1 MIQLFNVT
9 VHHAQPYHGWA
20 KTVERFF
27 GTLEDIYIR
36 DAPGWCGGS
45 PKERPEDFSRDLRRQ
60 LEHGQLWTMDQF
72 FEWLRDDVFPAYH
85 NRPHEGHGG
94 RKPIDLYNT
103 LPRAR
108 MDQPSWQMLCV
119 ARDDMAE
126 RKITQRGIKFK
137 NKLFWSDEMIGLAG
151 TDAVIRY
158 SRSDLSSVSVMVDGK
173 FLCEAGLHE
182 TFSLVGEDEERV
194 AAHVGGQKKQLR
206 ETRFRIAVASR
217 SAFADEVDVK
227 KNTGTITAIEYEKA
241 ARAREKLRSK
251 PPRKPRD
258 DNSGDV
264 VRSMFEAM
272 GEELLRS
279 AR

>member
-1 MIQLFNVT
+1 M
-9 VHHAQPYHGWA
+9 
-20 KTVERFF
+20 
-27 GTLEDIYIR
+27 
-36 DAPGWCGGS
+36 
-45 PKERPEDFSRDLRRQ
+45 
-60 LEHGQLWTMDQF
+60 
-72 FEWLRDDVFPAYH
+72 
-85 NRPHEGHGG
+85 
-94 RKPIDLYNT
+94 
-103 LPRAR
+103 
-108 MDQPSWQMLCV
+108 
-119 ARDDMAE
+119 
-126 RKITQRGIKFK
+126 
-137 NKLFWSDEMIGLAG
+137 
-151 TDAVIRY
+151 IRY

-194 AAHVGGQKKQLR
+194 AAHVGRQKKQLR

>member
-45 PKERPEDFSRDLRRQ
+45 PKERPEDFSRELRHQ

-72 FEWLRDDVFPAYH
+72 YEWLRDDVFPAYH

-103 LPRAR
+103 LPHAR
-108 MDQPSWQMLCV
+108 MEQPSWQMLCV

-182 TFSLVGEDEERV
+182 TFLLVGEDEERI
-194 AAHVGGQKKQLR
+194 AAHVGKQKKQMR

-217 SAFADEVDVK
+217 SAFADEVDPK
-227 KNTGTITAIEYEKA
+227 KNIGTITAIEYEKA

>member
-1 MIQLFNVT
+1 MDAEPISHMDHPHLRPDREPLIEVKDLQIT
-9 VHHAQPYHGWA
+9 
-20 KTVERFF
+20 F
-27 GTLEDIYIR
+27 GSGKKKFV
-36 DAPGWCGGS
+36 AV
-45 PKERPEDFSRDLRRQ
+45 
-60 LEHGQLWTMDQF
+60 
-72 FEWLRDDVFPAYH
+72 DDVNFTIY
-85 NRPHEGHGG
+85 
-94 RKPIDLYNT
+94 
-103 LPRAR
+103 
-108 MDQPSWQMLCV
+108 
-119 ARDDMAE
+119 
-126 RKITQRGIKFK
+126 RG
-137 NKLFWSDEMIGLAG
+137 
-151 TDAVIRY
+151 
-158 SRSDLSSVSVMVDGK
+158 
-173 FLCEAGLHE
+173 E

-194 AAHVGGQKKQLR
+194 AAHVGRQKKQLR

>member
-45 PKERPEDFSRDLRRQ
+45 PKERPEDFSRELRRQ

-72 FEWLRDDVFPAYH
+72 YEWLRDDVFPAYH

-108 MDQPSWQMLCV
+108 MDQPSWAMLSV
-119 ARDDMAE
+119 ARMDMAE
-126 RKITQRGIKFK
+126 RKITQRGISFK
-137 NKLFWSDEMIGLAG
+137 KKLYWSDEMIGLAG

-194 AAHVGGQKKQLR
+194 AAHVGRQKKQLR
-206 ETRFRIAVASR
+206 ETRRRIAVASR
-217 SAFADEVDVK
+217 SVFSDDVDAS
-227 KNTGTITAIEYEKA
+227 KNAGTITAIEYEKA
-241 ARAREKLRSK
+241 AKARARKQSQ